1 MEHKEVYEIVDRALA
16 GYAGATSELIAS
28 QMDGIR
34 KEISYL
40 AKSTSDVAAEF
51 KDMNGKLRSVTEW
64 RAKHEAESC
73 GLSEKIN
80 SLIAGKATTAE
91 RFFRVATLIIMV
103 VSVSAAIY
111 FGSLNAKQKQ
121 EDKKA
126 DKTNYISLIR
136 QT

>member
-16 GYAGATSELIAS
+16 GYARSTSELIAS
-28 QMDGIR
+28 EMSGIK
-34 KEISYL
+34 KEIGHL
-40 AKSTSDVAAEF
+40 ADSTRDLAAEF
-51 KDMNGKLRSVTEW
+51 KSMNGKLRSVTEW

-73 GLSEKIN
+73 GLSEKVN
-80 SLIAGKATTAE
+80 ELIAGKATTAE

-111 FGSLNAKQKQ
+111 FGSLNTKQKQ

-126 DKTNYISLIR
+126 EKTNYALLN
-136 QT
+136 